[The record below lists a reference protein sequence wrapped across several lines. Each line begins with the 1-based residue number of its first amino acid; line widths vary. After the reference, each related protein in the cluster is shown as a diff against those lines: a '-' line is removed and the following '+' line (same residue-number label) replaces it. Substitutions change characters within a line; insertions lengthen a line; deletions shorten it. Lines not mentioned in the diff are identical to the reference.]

1 MSLVRFLVALSASAL
16 PLALLAG
23 SPADADAPSDRTAQA
38 RAVPTQLLDVRDLP
52 TGAPPKVAW
61 SEENSRTIII
71 HGPDGSTTPAPK
83 ETDDFAPMGSGYVT
97 QHGMR
102 WPRVT
107 WIDAD
112 GTPADREWRT
122 TYGLAV
128 SAGGEAVAFTGRRG
142 AVRVIDSDG
151 DRVLRM
157 PRIPGGR
164 SMPSVLLGED
174 CKESGTSTGCSVFVN
189 EQARARSWMTTS
201 HGIVDAAPFRSTT
214 TGRGRW
220 LGGITKAMDDGTCSV
235 MRRGARRRWATCHN
249 VLSRISPDRSHVL
262 GTPAYA
268 DGLGPG
274 RLDLLDLRT
283 GRRLRSWTG
292 SRTGDSATYFEETWE
307 DPEHVLIVT
316 LTGESTWAVVRLGLD
331 GTMEYAVPPR
341 RVRPT
346 VWMPFHLQAS

>member
-1 MSLVRFLVALSASAL
+1 MTLVRFLAALSASAL
-16 PLALLAG
+16 PLALLA
-23 SPADADAPSDRTAQA
+23 SFSADAAAPSDRTAQP
-38 RAVPTQLLDVRDLP
+38 RAVPSQVLDVSDLP
-52 TGAPPKVAW
+52 TGAPPTTAW
-61 SEENSRTIII
+61 SERTGPTITI
-71 HGPDGSTTPAPK
+71 HGTDGSTTTAPRG
-83 ETDDFAPMGSGYVT
+83 TDDFAPMGSGYVV

-107 WIDAD
+107 WIGAD
-112 GTPADREWRT
+112 GTRARREWRT
-122 TYGLAV
+122 SHDLAV

-142 AVRVIDSDG
+142 AVRVIDSEG

-157 PRIPGGR
+157 PRVPGGR
-164 SMPSVLLGED
+164 ATPAVLFGED
-174 CKESGTSTGCSVFVN
+174 CKESETSTGCSIFVN
-189 EQARARSWMTTS
+189 EQARARSWVTTS

-220 LGGITKAMDDGTCSV
+220 LGGITEAMDDGTCSV
-235 MRRGARRRWATCHN
+235 MRRGTRRRWATCRN
-249 VLSRISPDRSHVL
+249 VLSRISPDRTHVL

-274 RLDLLDLRT
+274 RLDVLDLRT
-283 GRRLRSWTG
+283 GRRLRSWTS

-307 DPEHVLIVT
+307 DAEHVLVVT

-346 VWMPFHLQAS
+346 VWMPLHLQAT